1 MIDVARVVKGP
12 RSLRMAGK
20 KNKKN
25 ADDAGS
31 LITSPG
37 SATKQTRSS
46 SKMTDGET
54 EELKVYLPGMELA
67 EGEVLEVDP
76 SAYVMLHEL
85 NAEWPCLSFDIV
97 RDVGSDERTAFPM
110 SGYLVTGTQADQR
123 DKNQL
128 LLLRCTNLHKTQELA
143 DDDSDSDSE
152 NEDEEDEDE
161 GKKNPRHYCTAIP
174 HDGGVNRIR
183 TTNIMED
190 EAIRNVLTATW
201 SDTGNVHIWDLQS
214 AFGELASL
222 GPEAPPSFTKKTLK
236 PVYSVT
242 KHGEEG
248 YALAWSP
255 LASGKL
261 LSGDC
266 QGHIYLTQVGTDRI
280 ETNQEAFRG
289 HTGSV
294 EDLHWSPSEA
304 TVFASCS
311 TDKTVRVW
319 DIRMPHDQPALSTI
333 VHETDVNVMSWS
345 KVSSHMVATGADDGS
360 FAIWDLRMWTPTPQ
374 PTVTE
379 AISRFN
385 WHKDAITSIEWSPH
399 DASVLAVS
407 GADDQLTIWDF
418 AINELATVESFGD
431 RQVPP
436 QLLFIHQGQKEIK
449 ELHWHPQL
457 CGVLASTALS
467 GFNIFKTI
475 SI

>member
-1 MIDVARVVKGP
+1 
-12 RSLRMAGK
+12 MAGK
-20 KNKKN
+20 KNRKN

-31 LITSPG
+31 LITPPG

-46 SKMTDGET
+46 SKMTDGEG

-67 EGEVLEVDP
+67 EGETLEVDP

-85 NAEWPCLSFDIV
+85 NAEWPCLSFDII

-123 DKNQL
+123 NKNQL
-128 LLLRCTNLHKTQELA
+128 LLLRCTNLHKTQERA
-143 DDDSDSDSE
+143 DDDSDSES
-152 NEDEEDEDE
+152 EDEEDDDDKGDVEAE
-161 GKKNPRHYCTAIP
+161 GRRNPRHYCIAIP

-183 TTNIMED
+183 TTNIVKD
-190 EAIRNVLTATW
+190 GAIRNVLTATW
-201 SDTGNVHIWDLQS
+201 SDTGSVHIWDLQS

-222 GPEAPPSFTKKTLK
+222 EPNAPPSFTKKTLK

-242 KHGEEG
+242 KHREEG
-248 YALAWSP
+248 YSLAWSS
-255 LASGKL
+255 LISGKL

-266 QGHIYLTQVGTDRI
+266 QGHIYLTQASADRI
-280 ETNQEAFRG
+280 ETDQEAFRG

-294 EDLHWSPSEA
+294 EDLQWSPSEA

-311 TDKTVRVW
+311 TDKTVRIW

-333 VHETDVNVMSWS
+333 AHETDVNVMSWS
-345 KVSSHMVATGADDGS
+345 KVSSHMLATGADDGS
-360 FAIWDLRMWTPTPQ
+360 FATWDLRNWTPTPQ
-374 PTVTE
+374 PTVVE
-379 AISRFN
+379 AVSRHN
-385 WHKDAITSIEWSPH
+385 WHKGAITSIEWSPH

-418 AINELATVESFGD
+418 TVDELAVVEKLGD
-431 RQVPP
+431 REVPP